1 MPLPAGLKR
10 SFHSL
15 RRFVGFV
22 ALPALVGIGTFVA
35 MDDRVPATGSDLVG
49 SARVIDGDTIAVRG
63 KRVRLHGI
71 DAPESDQT
79 CLDGVQ
85 RWPCGRRSTQALRDQ
100 VAGDTVRCVGEEED
114 RYGRLIAICYAD
126 GTNLNAW
133 MVEQGW
139 AVAYRRYSTEFVQE
153 ERRAESAGSGVWKGR
168 FVMPWDWRRGARL

>member
-1 MPLPAGLKR
+1 MPAGLGR
-10 SFHSL
+10 SISTL
-15 RRFVGFV
+15 RRSLGFV
-22 ALPALVGIGTFVA
+22 SVAALVSVGTFFA
-35 MDDRVPATGSDLVG
+35 MDDRVPATGNDLVG
-49 SARVIDGDTIAVRG
+49 SARVIDGDTLDIRG

-79 CLDGVQ
+79 CLAGGQ
-85 RWPCGRRSTQALRDQ
+85 RWPCGRRSTQALRDR
-100 VAGDTVRCVGEEED
+100 VGDGAVRCVGDEED

-133 MVEQGW
+133 MVERGW
-139 AVAYRRYSTEFVQE
+139 AVAYRRYSTEFVGE